1 MNNPT
6 TSMKEFTNSN
16 YNLGSGLSFYFRSS
30 SVYSFFLC
38 VFLKHG
44 FIIIDMQLMHATL
57 KRVLLNDNID
67 WLLFNNNRIW
77 SLTDVVDIE
86 LHQKT
91 MLRAVMQ

>member
-1 MNNPT
+1 
-6 TSMKEFTNSN
+6 
-16 YNLGSGLSFYFRSS
+16 
-30 SVYSFFLC
+30 
-38 VFLKHG
+38 
-44 FIIIDMQLMHATL
+44 MQLMHATL

>member
-1 MNNPT
+1 
-6 TSMKEFTNSN
+6 MKEFTNSN

-30 SVYSFFLC
+30 SVYYFFLC

-67 WLLFNNNRIW
+67 WLLFNNNRIR